1 MASEQ
6 EQLEKPE
13 LTAWL
18 QEKIASEGG
27 ITFAA
32 FMQACLYHPVHGYY
46 TDVRDRI
53 GRAGDFFTSTSVHA
67 LFGKLVGRQIGQF
80 WKLLGGGPFTLVE
93 QGAGEGYLAL
103 DILESLQQEA
113 PELYRDLQY
122 VLIEISPDHRARQRQ
137 RLKEHV
143 EAGKV
148 VWSTLEELQPFV
160 GCFLSNELV
169 DAFPV
174 HLVELTAEGLRE
186 VFVVN
191 GEGGFA
197 EELREPSS
205 PRLEE
210 YLAGLPLGLPNGYR
224 TEINLL
230 SRAWMAEVAQK
241 IERGYVL
248 TIDYGYPAT
257 ERYAP
262 WRNTGTLMCYWQ
274 HTTEENPLLRPGC
287 QDITAHID
295 FSELEN
301 VGRQHELASLYFGEQ
316 YRFLM
321 GLGFLEELIELQS
334 REPDAQRAQEL
345 RLTLKRLIMPES
357 GMGDTFK
364 VLVQGK
370 GVPGDELL
378 CARRIADIP
387 LPQGDFF

>member
-1 MASEQ
+1 MSSEQ

-13 LTAWL
+13 LSDWL

-27 ITFAA
+27 IPFAD

-46 TDVRDRI
+46 TGERKRI

-67 LFGKLVGRQIGQF
+67 LFGKLVGRQVAQF
-80 WKLLGGGPFTLVE
+80 WQLLGGGAFTLVE
-93 QGAGEGYLAL
+93 QGAGEGHLAL
-103 DILESLQQEA
+103 DILDSLREEA
-113 PELYRDLQY
+113 PELYRNLTY
-122 VLIEISPDHRARQRQ
+122 VLVEISPDHRARQRE
-137 RLKEHV
+137 RLKGHV
-143 EAGKV
+143 DAGRV
-148 VWSTLEELQPFV
+148 VWSTFDELQPFV
-160 GCFLSNELV
+160 GCFLSNELI

-174 HLVELTAEGLRE
+174 HLVELTEDGLRE

-191 GEGGFA
+191 TAEGFA
-197 EELREPSS
+197 EELRAPSS
-205 PRLEE
+205 EHLET

-230 SRAWMAEVAQK
+230 AGAWMEGVAQK
-241 IERGYVL
+241 LERGYVL
-248 TIDYGYPAT
+248 TIDYGYPAS

-262 WRNTGTLMCYWQ
+262 WRNSGTLMCYWQ

-287 QDITAHID
+287 QDITAHVD
-295 FSELEN
+295 FTELEN
-301 VGRQHELASLYFGEQ
+301 VGQQQGLESLYFGEQ

-321 GLGFLEELIELQS
+321 GLGFLEELIALQS

-370 GVPGDELL
+370 GAPDDDLL